1 MMKWKKKYLMEKNKL
16 LSVLGLARRAGRL
29 AMGHDAALKSIY
41 TSKAKLLIFA
51 NDISERSKKEM
62 TLALNK
68 NKINIPVLPLDIS
81 IDEIHYSCGYKAGII
96 EVNDENFSK
105 KIISLTEN

>member
-1 MMKWKKKYLMEKNKL
+1 MEKNKL

-29 AMGHDAALKSIY
+29 AMGRDAALKSIY

-96 EVNDENFSK
+96 AVNDENFSK